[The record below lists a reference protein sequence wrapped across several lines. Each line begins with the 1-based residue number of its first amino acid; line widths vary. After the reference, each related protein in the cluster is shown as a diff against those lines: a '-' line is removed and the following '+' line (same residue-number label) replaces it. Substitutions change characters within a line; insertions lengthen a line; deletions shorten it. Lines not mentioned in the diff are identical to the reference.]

1 MIKFWW
7 ACIVLKIVQHH
18 IVQLGAKMDA
28 FDGSVKPLGVNEVKF
43 RFIRITRFL
52 PGRFPKSSDFRARL
66 WGAAIRFLLKMG
78 FTVGLVGYPAVGKS
92 YLLARTLPEGFIDG
106 RELVAKNN
114 WETPVP
120 FPSDNIPSGPVGID
134 EGNVFGNEALLSAA
148 ASLKKC
154 GVVFTAQ
161 RLKNAESLAASL
173 MARRVLIFYIGEYE
187 YFKFEVAAHYDRRR
201 KS

>member
-1 MIKFWW
+1 M
-7 ACIVLKIVQHH
+7 
-18 IVQLGAKMDA
+18 
-28 FDGSVKPLGVNEVKF
+28 
-43 RFIRITRFL
+43 
-52 PGRFPKSSDFRARL
+52 
-66 WGAAIRFLLKMG
+66 
-78 FTVGLVGYPAVGKS
+78 
-92 YLLARTLPEGFIDG
+92 
-106 RELVAKNN
+106 
-114 WETPVP
+114 P
-120 FPSDNIPSGPVGID
+120 FPSDKIPSGPVGID

-187 YFKFEVAAHYDRRR
+187 YFKFEVVAHYDRRR